1 MEKKGEND
9 EEKELTGGKE
19 EGEVEVEEKVEGD
32 DEDDD
37 DEVHETPVN
46 SLTLKQST
54 LHHPRTVATCTAV
67 IFARI
72 WREGGGRRGGAEIV
86 N

>member
-1 MEKKGEND
+1 MVKKKGEND

-32 DEDDD
+32 DEYDD

-46 SLTLKQST
+46 SLTLKQSS
-54 LHHPRTVATCTAV
+54 LISKICSCFNERT
-67 IFARI
+67 
-72 WREGGGRRGGAEIV
+72 
-86 N
+86 